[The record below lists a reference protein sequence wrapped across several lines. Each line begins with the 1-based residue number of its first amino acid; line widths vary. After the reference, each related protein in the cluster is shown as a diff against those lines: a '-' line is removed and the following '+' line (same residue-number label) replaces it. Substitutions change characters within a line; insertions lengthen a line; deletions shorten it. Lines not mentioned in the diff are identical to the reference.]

1 MHKESFYQ
9 FILFVLLREGK
20 SNIPFRI
27 EAMLLGKQYA
37 SRHYFKKLF
46 KGCDMPSFMNL
57 KVQFENEWPQYFFDL
72 KISDIEKDKNGLM
85 NGSLLI

>member
-1 MHKESFYQ
+1 MHKDSFYQ

-27 EAMLLGKQYA
+27 EAMLRGNQYA
-37 SRHYFKKLF
+37 SKHYFKKLF

-57 KVQFENEWPQYFFDL
+57 KVQFENECPQYLFDGR
-72 KISDIEKDKNGLM
+72 ICDIERDKNGLM
-85 NGSLLI
+85 AGSLLI